1 MSAFW
6 VKMIAIVAMLLDHT
20 AKIIRQDVLVP
31 LFFGCSIRDASAEM
45 LHFTFDKLG
54 WMEVV
59 GRIAFPLFAF
69 QIAVGAEKTRSM
81 PRYLGRLLLF
91 ALISEPLYYIAFSWR
106 ELSVRDFLDS
116 LCALNFTNV
125 FFTLFLGALAIYAYQ
140 LLQKQFP
147 KRAWIPFL
155 PVFLLILFVSGYV
168 DCDYGMAGVLL
179 IVCLYLAKT
188 KKAKMLVIVLWS
200 LWLYLLDQ
208 AFNGHGF
215 VWNQVSG
222 MRVGYALGAAAACV
236 PVLLYNGQ
244 RGKSWKWFFYIFYPA
259 HLAVLL
265 LIRYLILS
273 GV

>member
-91 ALISEPLYYIAFSWR
+91 ALISEPLYYMAFSIQ
-106 ELSVRDFLDS
+106 EPSVQGFWNSLRD
-116 LCALNFTNV
+116 LNFTNV

-140 LLQKQFP
+140 LLQKRFP
-147 KRAWIPFL
+147 RRTWIPFL
-155 PVFLLILFVSGYV
+155 PVFLLVLIAAGFVN
-168 DCDYGMAGVLL
+168 CDYGMAGVLL

-188 KKAKMLVIVLWS
+188 KQSKMLVIALWS
-200 LWLYLLDQ
+200 VWLYLLDP
-208 AFNGHGF
+208 AFNGRSFIWKWG
-215 VWNQVSG
+215 N
-222 MRVGYALGAAAACV
+222 MGYALGAAAACV
-236 PVLLYNGQ
+236 PVLLYNGR

-265 LIRYLILS
+265 LIRFLILS

>member
-20 AKIIRQDVLVP
+20 AKIIGQYGFLTLFCGNPERASMEMIRFTSNMMDV
-31 LFFGCSIRDASAEM
+31 
-45 LHFTFDKLG
+45 
-54 WMEVV
+54 METI
-59 GRIAFPLFAF
+59 GRIAFPLFAY
-69 QIAVGAEKTRSM
+69 QIAVGTEKTRSM
-81 PRYLGRLLLF
+81 LRYLGRLFLF
-91 ALISEPLYYIAFSWR
+91 ALISEPLYYMAFSR
-106 ELSVRDFLDS
+106 QELSVQGFWNS
-116 LCALNFTNV
+116 LRELNFTNV

-140 LLQKQFP
+140 LLQKRFP

-215 VWNQVSG
+215 VWTQVSG
-222 MRVGYALGAAAACV
+222 MHVGYVLGAAAACV

>member
-20 AKIIRQDVLVP
+20 AKIIGQNGFLT
-31 LFFGCSIRDASAEM
+31 LFCGSAEEA
-45 LHFTFDKLG
+45 T
-54 WMEVV
+54 MEMMRFSSNILDVMETV
-59 GRIAFPLFAF
+59 GRIAFPLFAY

-81 PRYLGRLLLF
+81 PRYLGRLFLF
-91 ALISEPLYYIAFSWR
+91 ALISEPLYYMAFSRR
-106 ELSVRDFLDS
+106 ELSVRDFWDS

-140 LLQKQFP
+140 FLQKRFP
-147 KRAWIPFL
+147 KRAWIPSL

-188 KKAKMLVIVLWS
+188 KKSKMLVIVLWS

-222 MRVGYALGAAAACV
+222 LHVGYALGAAAACV

-265 LIRYLILS
+265 LIRFLVLS

>member
-20 AKIIRQDVLVP
+20 ARIIGQDGFLT
-31 LFFGCSIRDASAEM
+31 LFFGCSIRDAPTEM
-45 LHFTFDKLG
+45 LQFTHNKLG
-54 WMEVV
+54 WMETV

-91 ALISEPLYYIAFSWR
+91 ALISEPLYYMAFSIQ
-106 ELSVRDFLDS
+106 EPSVQGFWNSLRD
-116 LCALNFTNV
+116 LNFTNV

-140 LLQKQFP
+140 LLQKRFP
-147 KRAWIPFL
+147 RRTWIPFL
-155 PVFLLILFVSGYV
+155 PVFFLVLIAAGFVN
-168 DCDYGMAGVLL
+168 CDYGMAGVLL

-188 KKAKMLVIVLWS
+188 KQSKMLVIALWS
-200 LWLYLLDQ
+200 LWLYLLDP
-208 AFNGHGF
+208 AFNGRSFIWKWG
-215 VWNQVSG
+215 N
-222 MRVGYALGAAAACV
+222 MGYALGAAAACV

-265 LIRYLILS
+265 LIRFLILS